1 MARKE
6 LIFTPTDGRDKENGM
21 QFKITEMAAAQAE
34 RWAMRAI
41 MAIMKSGMEELPDD
55 FEKNGMAGLA
65 QLGIRA
71 ISGLDWST
79 AEPLLDEMMSCVTV
93 IGDPSKPQITRP
105 LLDSDIEEVQTR
117 LKLRLEVLKLHVD
130 FTATAEKLKSTK
142 PKAVGKNAGRDTK
155 I

>member
-21 QFKITEMAAAQAE
+21 QFKITEMPAAQAE

-41 MAIMKSGMEELPDD
+41 MAIMKSGMELPDD

-71 ISGLDWST
+71 ISSLDWPT

-130 FTATAEKLKSTK
+130 FTATAEKLKSTQH
-142 PKAVGKNAGRDTK
+142 KAVGKNAGLGTK